1 MIRDKNEDA
10 QLVNRFLNGDE
21 NAFTELVKKY
31 QKRVHALAWRKV
43 DDFHIAEELTQDVF
57 LKVYQKLPTL
67 KNPNQFAGWLYVIT
81 DRLCIAWHRKQ
92 KPQMESLE
100 TTSREDIDESSY
112 RFYEDEQRKEAD
124 VASRRSLIKNLLEE
138 LPESERTVVTL
149 HYLGEMKCKAISDFL
164 GVSVNTVKSRL
175 QRARNRLKDQEHI
188 IRETFGSV
196 QLPTNMIENITRQI
210 ADLKPIVPA
219 SSKPLLPW
227 MISAATAIFLFLI
240 IGAGSQSLV
249 RFQRPYNINAPS
261 ETTVEIIEA
270 PLVLDIQ
277 AKPDLRNQA
286 GRFEI
291 IGKNTGAGTQL
302 SEPVTLRAAQVEKET
317 RPSTQQ
323 QWIQA
328 SGPEEVSVSGL
339 LLSSTGDIYAASPVG
354 IYRLAPNTLAWTL
367 INTTVPVVNPGNS
380 KGYDLISMAER
391 NDTLYLASI
400 DEVFASTDRGENW
413 KSLGT
418 RPKGRAIGLAI
429 TDEGLY
435 LALENQIFRSEN
447 ADKRWIPMND
457 GIADRNTR
465 ILALAAIENT
475 VFVGTN
481 HGLYRS
487 RSGMW
492 EKSAVDTTKA
502 IHSLAVS
509 GSSLYVGTGPDPA
522 RLKTPAGMGA
532 YLGEVMRSNNASGW
546 EVFYSTDLGN
556 TWTEIT
562 PPRTSFIAKISPGV
576 KIMAAGETL
585 LVLGITT
592 FRSTDEG
599 KTWTDFGFDTSDR
612 NALLN
617 SVTLSI
623 FPAAAVD
630 QNTFLKVGLR
640 DGLVRSTDGGKS
652 WYSFT
657 KGIVGTR
664 IPNLIAFK
672 NALYSNTGLGIT
684 KSVNNGNSWK
694 ALPMDSTASE
704 SKPLDTSISKDLL
717 LSAKLAISGG
727 VLYGIAPDSGSRK
740 ELRLFRLSASGD
752 ALVPI
757 QAPTIFG
764 GDLSIMDLIG
774 LGDVTQQ
781 SKKFSG
787 AFVVSGERFY
797 TEFGRQLFRWKR
809 GESEWFNTGLIDTDQ
824 FSKDNDDGPK
834 HLKLAVSA
842 ETVYAG
848 KRDGSLFQS
857 IDGGNT
863 WKDLTANLPLC
874 FARFNDITFAGS
886 TVYVATDVGV
896 LTSEDG
902 ERWHTITDTA
912 GTCTIINQITMDNT
926 AVYGAGDEGIY
937 RLNNRDKW
945 EKITPEVPDSVT
957 ALVINDDK
965 LYITTKHRGMF
976 HVSIAK
982 AW

>member
-10 QLVNRFLNGDE
+10 QLVNRFLDGDE
-21 NAFTELVKKY
+21 SAFTELVKKY

-43 DDFHIAEELTQDVF
+43 DDFHIAEELTQDAF
-57 LKVYQKLPTL
+57 LTAYQKLATL

-92 KPQMESLE
+92 KLQMESLE
-100 TTSREDIDESSY
+100 TTSREEIDESSY
-112 RFYEDEQRKEAD
+112 RFYEDEQFKVAD
-124 VASRRSLIKNLLEE
+124 VESRRSLIKNLLEE

-149 HYLGEMKCKAISDFL
+149 HYLGEMKCKEIGNFL
-164 GVSVNTVKSRL
+164 GVSINTVKSRL
-175 QRARNRLKDQEHI
+175 QRARNRLKNQEDL
-188 IRETFGSV
+188 IREILGGV
-196 QLPTNMIENITRQI
+196 QLPANFTENIIRQV
-210 ADLKPIVPA
+210 ADIEPA
-219 SSKPLLPW
+219 IPTSGKPLIPW
-227 MISAATAIFLFLI
+227 AAAATAIFIFLI

-261 ETTVEIIEA
+261 ETTVEIIDA

-286 GRFEI
+286 GRFEVT
-291 IGKNTGAGTQL
+291 GKNTGAVPQL
-302 SEPVTLRAAQVEKET
+302 SEPVTFGAARVEKET

-339 LLSSTGDIYAASPVG
+339 LLSSTSDIYAASPVG
-354 IYRLAPNTLAWTL
+354 IYRLAPNTLAWRL
-367 INTTVPVVNPGNS
+367 INTTVPVVNPANS
-380 KGYDLISMAER
+380 KGYDLIPMAER
-391 NDTLYLASI
+391 NGTLYLVSI
-400 DEVFASTDRGENW
+400 DEVFASTDKGENW

-418 RPKGRAIGLAI
+418 RPKGRAIGFAI

-447 ADKRWIPMND
+447 ADKRWMPMND
-457 GIADRNTR
+457 GITHGNTR

-492 EKSAVDTTKA
+492 EKSSVGTTKA

-509 GSSLYVGTGPDPA
+509 GNSLYVGTGPDPA
-522 RLKTPAGMGA
+522 QLKTPAGMGA

-546 EVFYSTDLGN
+546 EVFYSTDLGD

-562 PPRTSFIAKISPGV
+562 PTRTSFISKISPGV
-576 KIMAAGETL
+576 KVMVVGETV

-592 FRSTDEG
+592 FRSTDGG
-599 KTWTDFGFDTSDR
+599 KTWTDFEFDTSDR

-630 QNTFLKVGLR
+630 QNTFLKVGIR
-640 DGLVRSTDGGKS
+640 DGLIRSTDGGKS
-652 WYSFT
+652 WHSFT

-664 IPNLIAFK
+664 ISNLIAFK
-672 NALYSNTGLGIT
+672 NALYSNTDLSII
-684 KSVNNGNSWK
+684 KSTDSGDSWK
-694 ALPMDSTASE
+694 TLSMNSAAPE
-704 SKPLDTSISKDLL
+704 SQPLDTSIPTDLL

-727 VLYGIAPDSGSRK
+727 VLYGIASDLGSQK
-740 ELRLFRLSASGD
+740 ELRLFRLSTSSD

-757 QAPTIFG
+757 QVPTVFG
-764 GDLSIMDLIG
+764 GNLSIMDLIG
-774 LGDVTQQ
+774 LGDVTRQ

-787 AFVVSGERFY
+787 AFVASGETFY

-824 FSKDNDDGPK
+824 FSKDSDDGPK
-834 HLKLAVSA
+834 RLKLAVSA

-857 IDGGNT
+857 LDGGNT

-886 TVYVATDVGV
+886 TVYVATDAGV

-902 ERWHTITDTA
+902 ERWYTTTDTV
-912 GTCTIINQITMDNT
+912 GTPTIINQMAVDNT
-926 AVYGAGDEGIY
+926 AVYGAGDEGVY
-937 RLNNRDKW
+937 RLNHRNEW

-957 ALVINDDK
+957 SFVINDDK

-976 HVSIAK
+976 HVSAEK
-982 AW
+982 E